1 MSYRRTAESVMSR
14 VALAAM
20 DDADAPVIGVDMHD
34 AVIVC
39 VYGADPAW
47 SQFALALKLLHLGI
61 LAAPRWV

>member
-1 MSYRRTAESVMSR
+1 M
-14 VALAAM
+14 ALATTAM
-20 DDADAPVIGVDMHD
+20 DNADAPVIGVVTHD

-47 SQFALALKLLHLGI
+47 SKFALALKLLHLGI